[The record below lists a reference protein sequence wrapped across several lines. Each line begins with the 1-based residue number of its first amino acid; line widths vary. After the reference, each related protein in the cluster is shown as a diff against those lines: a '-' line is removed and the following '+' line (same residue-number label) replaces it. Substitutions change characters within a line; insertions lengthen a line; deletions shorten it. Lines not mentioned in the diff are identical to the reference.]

1 MIIGGNG
8 EQPLNHYA
16 NPKPVCVERSRDTF
30 LDFARDKRTWRNQ
43 MIGTIIRAGLAILV
57 IIIAFKLL
65 KGILGLV
72 VGIAIAAVIFIGAKN
87 LLSGGGTKRIK

>member
-1 MIIGGNG
+1 
-8 EQPLNHYA
+8 
-16 NPKPVCVERSRDTF
+16 
-30 LDFARDKRTWRNQ
+30 
-43 MIGTIIRAGLAILV
+43 MIGTVIRAIIAILV

-87 LLSGGGTKRIK
+87 LLSGGETKRIK

>member
-1 MIIGGNG
+1 M
-8 EQPLNHYA
+8 
-16 NPKPVCVERSRDTF
+16 
-30 LDFARDKRTWRNQ
+30 
-43 MIGTIIRAGLAILV
+43 GTIIRAIIAILV
-57 IIIAFKLL
+57 IVIAFKLL